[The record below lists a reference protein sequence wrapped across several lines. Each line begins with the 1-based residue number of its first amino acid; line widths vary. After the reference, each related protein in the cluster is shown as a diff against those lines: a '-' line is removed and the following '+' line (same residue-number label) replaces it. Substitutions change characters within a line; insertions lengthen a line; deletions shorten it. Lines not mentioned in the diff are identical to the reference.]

1 MITFK
6 LNGLEVQAEQG
17 STILDVARFYG
28 LEIPNPLLQWRGW
41 TPGRLPAVRRR
52 DRRGPQVQAGLLLH
66 LPGRGKGLIVHTDNQ
81 ARHRGAPG

>member
-28 LEIPNPLLQWRGW
+28 LEIPTSAIWKGW
-41 TPGRLPAVRRR
+41 TPGAAVGCASSRSAKAPRPSR
-52 DRRGPQVQAGLLLH
+52 VSSCTYRVEEGWSSIPTPSASSRRGG
-66 LPGRGKGLIVHTDNQ
+66 
-81 ARHRGAPG
+81 